1 MEKNRSQTEQRLMD
15 AADQLITEKGFERL
29 GVNAVAEKAG
39 VDKKLI
45 YRYFG
50 SLDGLINEC
59 LQRNDFWANVPEGL
73 PQAVEMKDY
82 AKEVFRQQIRHFR
95 ENRIMTRLSR
105 WELSNQNDFVDE
117 LRQKREDI
125 GLERITTISRMLGME
140 QKEVA
145 GIASVITAGI
155 TYLAMLKENCRYYNG
170 IDIQSGE
177 GWEDIAEGIDKIIDS
192 LIQ

>member
-1 MEKNRSQTEQRLMD
+1 MEKNRTHTEQRLID
-15 AADQLITEKGFERL
+15 ATNGLITDKGFEKL
-29 GVNAVAEKAG
+29 GINAIAEKAG

-59 LQRNDFWANVPEGL
+59 LKRNDFWANVPEGL
-73 PQAVEMKDY
+73 PQATEMKDY
-82 AKEVFRQQIRHFR
+82 AKEIFRQQIKHFR
-95 ENRIMTRLSR
+95 ENSIMNRLSR

-117 LRQKREDI
+117 LRQKRENT
-125 GLERITTISRMLGME
+125 GLERIATVSRTLGMDR
-140 QKEVA
+140 KEVA
-145 GIASVITAGI
+145 GVTSLITAGI

-170 IDIQSGE
+170 IDIQSDE
-177 GWEDIAEGIDKIIDS
+177 GWEEIAESVDKIIDS